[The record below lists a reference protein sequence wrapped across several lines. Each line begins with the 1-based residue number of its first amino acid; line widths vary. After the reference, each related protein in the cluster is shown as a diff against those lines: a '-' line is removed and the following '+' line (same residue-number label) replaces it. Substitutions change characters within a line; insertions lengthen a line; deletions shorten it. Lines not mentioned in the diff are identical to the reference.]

1 MASISELENQAESFS
16 RNGDMRSAERVC
28 RQILARDAQHLS
40 SLRFLA
46 DLALAGGNFAAAETH
61 LRALLR
67 QAPENAQLQSR
78 LGQALYRQGK
88 LHEAARAYQDC
99 WRANPR
105 SKMVYLTLGCLH
117 LELGNIDKAVQ
128 VFSLGEGVAPDLLS
142 LWRNPQTN
150 PAVAQMSKTAWQ
162 ALCRHH
168 TDLHVNTVAALEST
182 AVTARIRD
190 AVWPLADARPV
201 EYEHPLQR
209 AQVFYIR
216 HDESPAFY
224 DPGSLP
230 WSEQLE
236 RQFPAIREEI
246 LGGLDIQADGRPY
259 LRDSHRLEG
268 AQWEPL
274 VNRMNWAS
282 VHLYSGGVANQKV
295 VGKFPKTLAALDQ
308 VPVATRQ
315 GKPSEVFISV
325 LAPHTRIPEHY
336 GVSSAI
342 LTAHLP
348 IEVPAGCGL
357 KVHEETREPRAGKLM
372 VFDDTWQHSAWNESD
387 SPRVVLIFEL
397 WHPGLTAAERESVTH
412 SFQAREHWLQRRRVA

>member
-216 HDESPAFY
+216 HDESPATSTSAPVSRTWRTLSPPMATDTSAF
-224 DPGSLP
+224 
-230 WSEQLE
+230 
-236 RQFPAIREEI
+236 FTA
-246 LGGLDIQADGRPY
+246 
-259 LRDSHRLEG
+259 
-268 AQWEPL
+268 
-274 VNRMNWAS
+274 
-282 VHLYSGGVANQKV
+282 KV
-295 VGKFPKTLAALDQ
+295 PPKPQ
-308 VPVATRQ
+308 
-315 GKPSEVFISV
+315 
-325 LAPHTRIPEHY
+325 H
-336 GVSSAI
+336 SSACGSSTRSMPR
-342 LTAHLP
+342 TARSSRNGRSP
-348 IEVPAGCGL
+348 TPSIRSE
-357 KVHEETREPRAGKLM
+357 
-372 VFDDTWQHSAWNESD
+372 WQVGW
-387 SPRVVLIFEL
+387 
-397 WHPGLTAAERESVTH
+397 
-412 SFQAREHWLQRRRVA
+412 